1 MVPDLPPSDTFTDE
15 PSAEPALSLRP
26 PPTSRNGEKQD
37 LKTDIA
43 AAQTGDG
50 NEGVPPPAGVEDRSH
65 DSGKHSREKIN
76 RFFALSD
83 RIPIQL
89 FSEESFLQK
98 LNNVGTTMAAIAS
111 VILTFFVWHYSRQ
124 LAERQI
130 ELQAKQTEIQSRQ
143 LDIQKQQTQ
152 REAEQAEAELADLR
166 FKFLSDLTATDENKK
181 TPAEIGLAAH
191 GLNALPV
198 VHYALGVEQADIRKS
213 AVNVVYRLFQ
223 AEDETGREKLLNK
236 LMGEFHSPNK
246 TLHTG
251 IVQSF
256 VKLEPLLT
264 PQQRHELVGFLE
276 QTVVPQN
283 ACSDQDGGEL
293 VFEATKF
300 IGSKRVEAIP
310 FLLSVAHFP
319 ICGDG
324 WRQALYSLQLFGG
337 EMSPE
342 ERADLRRQIEEV
354 KKDVL
359 DHLDKTVSK
368 EDLIQGAGLAAFSN
382 GNEVGITFEVFKKR
396 VAKAFDALT
405 AQLG

>member
-1 MVPDLPPSDTFTDE
+1 MAPDLPQNDSVTVE
-15 PSAEPALSLRP
+15 PSADSAPPVRSSPA
-26 PPTSRNGEKQD
+26 SRNGEPDD
-37 LKTDIA
+37 LKTE
-43 AAQTGDG
+43 T
-50 NEGVPPPAGVEDRSH
+50 
-65 DSGKHSREKIN
+65 
-76 RFFALSD
+76 D

-89 FSEESFLQK
+89 YSEQSFLQK
-98 LNNVGTTMAAIAS
+98 LSNVGPTATALVS

-130 ELQAKQTEIQSRQ
+130 ELQEKQTEIQSRQ
-143 LDIQKQQTQ
+143 LDIQKLQTQ
-152 REAEQAEAELADLR
+152 REAEQGAAELANLR

-213 AVNVVYRLFQ
+213 AANVVYRLFQ
-223 AEDETGREKLLNK
+223 AEDEAGRETLLNK

-251 IVQSF
+251 LVQSF
-256 VKLEPLLT
+256 VKLEPLLS
-264 PQQRHELVGFLE
+264 PEQRHQLVNFLQ
-276 QTVVPQN
+276 QTVVPKN
-283 ACSDQDGGEL
+283 ACSDQDGREL

-300 IGSKRVEAIP
+300 IGSKRTDALP
-310 FLLSVAHFP
+310 YLLSVAQVP

-324 WRQALYSLQLFGG
+324 WNQAMYSLQLFAG
-337 EMSPE
+337 EMSAE
-342 ERADLRRQIEEV
+342 ERTELRGKIVEV

-359 DHLDKTVSK
+359 DHLAESVKK
-368 EDLIQGAGLAAFSN
+368 EDLAEGSAFAAFSN